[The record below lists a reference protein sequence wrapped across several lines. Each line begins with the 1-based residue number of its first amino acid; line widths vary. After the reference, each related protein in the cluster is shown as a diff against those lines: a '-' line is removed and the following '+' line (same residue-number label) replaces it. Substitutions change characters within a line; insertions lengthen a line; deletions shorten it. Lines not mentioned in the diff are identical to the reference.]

1 MTKDYII
8 LQGTNFVDGT
18 NAKVLCI
25 AKNVENETELRQHVV
40 AQFEKL
46 KAGVKDDM
54 PEESFSED
62 MLGMCYTLTQD
73 YDVADGAPLVYEV
86 YAVPIPNQSVK
97 VTDIEWDT
105 DGEDVDLP
113 TECIVEV
120 PYDATTDQIVD
131 KLSNEYG
138 YCINSCSI

>member
-1 MTKDYII
+1 MAKDYII
-8 LQGTNFVDGT
+8 LQGTNFADGT

-25 AKNVENETELRQHVV
+25 AKNVENESELRQHVV
-40 AQFEKL
+40 AQFEKV

-54 PEESFSED
+54 PEESFTED

-73 YDVADGAPLVYEV
+73 CDDSLIPLIYEV
-86 YAVPIPNQSVK
+86 YAAPMPDQSVK
-97 VTDIEWDT
+97 VNIEWDT

-113 TECIVEV
+113 TECIVEA

-138 YCINSCSI
+138 HSINSYSIN